1 MTRDPLERDRLG
13 ELFERAVALAPEARS
28 AFLEAACGDD
38 LALLTELGS
47 LLESHRAAP
56 DFLDRLGTAALA
68 PALAAFAGDGLV
80 AGRVIGRYE
89 IIERVGSGAMGD
101 VYKARDRTLGRLA
114 ALKFL
119 PHHRMSDADARGRL
133 IREARAASALDH
145 PHIAVV
151 YEVGAAEPGSA
162 DPPGGGL
169 YIAMGYYEGETLRD
183 KIARGPLPITEALGY
198 ATQLASGLAKAHEAG
213 IIHRDIKPANVM
225 VTDGGQVK
233 IVDFG
238 VATGTGG
245 TAIPEGSRV
254 GTVAYM
260 SPEQTR
266 GGPVDARTDLWSA
279 GAVLYELLAGVRP
292 FRGDGEE
299 AVIRAIRQHEPQP
312 LEALRPDVPPELA
325 RLVGRC
331 LAKDPARRPAD
342 ATALGAELRSV
353 AGARATG
360 EAPGAIEEPSVVV
373 LPFVNIS
380 LDPDN
385 DYFSDGLTEEVI
397 GELSRIRALR
407 VISRT
412 STMRL
417 KGSASDVPTIA
428 RELGV
433 RFVLEGAVRK
443 AGDSLRITARFIDA
457 QGEHLLWARRFD
469 GTVHDVFA
477 IQEQVAHGIADALRI
492 RLSAAEARDLADR
505 PIRDPR
511 AYESYL
517 RARYEAW
524 RFSREGLARAKRY
537 IDDALAIVG
546 DNELLYGT
554 LGHITAMH
562 LEGGVDPSHE
572 ALARI
577 DELADKVFA
586 LNPDSVR
593 GHWLK
598 SFGAFQRGDLHA
610 AIRAGEQAHA
620 LEEED
625 PDTLLLLGYVY
636 AHAGRT
642 AEALALFERA
652 VRLDPLTPLTQCMPG
667 FVALLEGRFSDAV
680 EPYRRLFE
688 MDPESPF
695 AAVTYGWVLAYNRR
709 SDEAVAIL
717 CGAAARF
724 PDTAFSSWAQSLAHG
739 LRGHTEG
746 AVDAIT
752 PAFLAAARH
761 SEMFARALAHCYA
774 LAGHNGPA
782 LDWVEREVELGMLNY
797 PFLAEHDWFLHGL
810 RGEPRFAALL
820 ERVRAAIGH

>member
-1 MTRDPLERDRLG
+1 VSPDAVDGDRLG
-13 ELFERAVALAPEARS
+13 ELFERAVAMAPEARS

-38 LALLTELGS
+38 RPLHAELTALLAS
-47 LLESHRAAP
+47 YMAAP
-56 DFLDRLGTAALA
+56 DFLDRIGANVLA
-68 PALAAFAGDGLV
+68 PALAAFAEDGLA

-119 PHHRMSDADARGRL
+119 PHHRMSDADARARL
-133 IREARAASALDH
+133 VSEARAASALDH
-145 PHIAVV
+145 PNIAVV
-151 YEVGAAEPGSA
+151 YEVGVAEPGPA
-162 DPPGGGL
+162 DPAGGWL
-169 YIAMGYYEGETLRD
+169 FIAMGYYEGETLRD
-183 KIARGPLPITEALGY
+183 KVARGPLPIADALDH
-198 ATQLASGLAKAHEAG
+198 ATQLVTGLAKAHEAA
-213 IIHRDIKPANVM
+213 IIHRDIKPANVV
-225 VTDGGQVK
+225 VTDASQVK

-238 VATGTGG
+238 VATGTD
-245 TAIPEGSRV
+245 TAADPEGLRI

-266 GGPVDARTDLWSA
+266 GQTVDPRTDLWSV
-279 GAVLYELLAGVRP
+279 GAVLYEMLAGVRP

-299 AVIRAIRQHEPQP
+299 AVIRGIRQDDPQP
-312 LEALRPDVPPELA
+312 LETLRPDVPPDLA
-325 RLVGRC
+325 RLVSRC
-331 LAKDPARRPAD
+331 LAKDPDRRHAD
-342 ATALGAELRSV
+342 ATALLADLRSV
-353 AGARATG
+353 ADARTVS
-360 EAPGAIEEPSVVV
+360 EAPRSHEEASLVV

-380 LDPDN
+380 PDPEN

-397 GELSRIRALR
+397 GELSHIRALR

-412 STMRL
+412 SAMRL
-417 KGSASDVPTIA
+417 KGSESDVSTIA

-433 RFVLEGAVRK
+433 RFVLEGGVRK

-457 QGEHLLWARRFD
+457 QGEHLLWARSFD
-469 GTVHDVFA
+469 GTVNDVFE
-477 IQEQVAHGIADALRI
+477 IQEKVAHAIADALRI
-492 RLSAAEARDLADR
+492 RLSPDEARDLADR
-505 PIRDPR
+505 PIRDAR

-537 IDDALAIVG
+537 IEDALSIVG

-562 LEGGVDPSHE
+562 LEAGVDPSAE
-572 ALARI
+572 ALGRI
-577 DELADKVFA
+577 DELADKVHA
-586 LNPDSVR
+586 LNPDSAR
-593 GHWLK
+593 GRWLK

-610 AIRAGEQAHA
+610 AIHAGEQAHA
-620 LEEED
+620 LAEAD

-652 VRLDPLTPLTQCMPG
+652 VQLDPLTPLTQCMPG
-667 FVALLEGRFSDAV
+667 FVALLEGRFPDAL
-680 EPYRRLFE
+680 EPYGRLFR

-709 SDEAVAIL
+709 FDEAIAIL
-717 CGAAARF
+717 DGAAARF
-724 PDTAFSSWAQSLAHG
+724 PDTAFASWADSLAHA
-739 LRGHTEG
+739 LRGHADQ
-746 AVDAIT
+746 AVSAIT

-774 LAGHNGPA
+774 LAGHNEPA

-820 ERVRAAIGH
+820 EHVRTATGR